1 MGRFQREQEGALAV
15 PGTEGGIAEAQREWR
30 DRSQMIQ
37 VLVGHEKKTA
47 GEIKQ

>member
-1 MGRFQREQEGALAV
+1 MGRFRREQEGALAV

-30 DRSQMIQ
+30 DRSLMNQG
-37 VLVGHEKKTA
+37 LVGHEKKTV